1 MGTCRMGRSPRDSVV
16 DAAGESWELPG
27 LYVADASLFPLPE
40 SARSA
45 LHDDGPLCIVRG
57 RRPTLRRSN
66 RFRHVRRASSSK
78 GCVGHARTT
87 SAGSQGRMTCPWDW
101 EPHSAGG
108 EPRLRPRCPGA
119 GCPRR
124 GAGAHA
130 LRAFVGTG
138 QPVGWRGASGY
149 MSGALG
155 LLNHWLDSDDVR
167 CARATA
173 QERVTRFQPRTCR
186 TTSSGPMGQSLWHG
200 ALGSTPNDHC
210 CCTGLPGST
219 MRRGRGIASV
229 KLVVRNRSRS
239 QRIAI

>member
-1 MGTCRMGRSPRDSVV
+1 M
-16 DAAGESWELPG
+16 ESRG
-27 LYVADASLFPLPE
+27 QVYGVARLWSSLW
-40 SARSA
+40 S
-45 LHDDGPLCIVRG
+45 
-57 RRPTLRRSN
+57 RPAQDLRRGQCTAKHSRN
-66 RFRHVRRASSSK
+66 QRALFSTTVFRCALAAPPPAALERSEWIWHFRRASSSK

-101 EPHSAGG
+101 EPRSAGG
-108 EPRLRPRCPGA
+108 EPSLRPRCPGA

-167 CARATA
+167 CARATVRA
-173 QERVTRFQPRTCR
+173 RATRFQPRTCR

-200 ALGSTPNDHC
+200 ALGSTPNDPC
-210 CCTGLPGST
+210 CCAGLPGST

-229 KLVVRNRSRS
+229 KSVVRNRSRS